1 MRNYNVLKIAPAFL
15 LLGSMLHAQQTTDTA
30 KKETEIEQVVLIG
43 YGKQK
48 KEDLTGS
55 ISSITSKDFNGGSTS
70 ADQLIIGKAPGVT
83 VTGNGGNP
91 GSGATIRIRGGAS
104 LTASND
110 PLIVIDGIPMD
121 FGGISGASNALALI
135 NPNDIESFDV
145 LKDAS
150 AAAIYGNRASN
161 GVILITTKKGSAG
174 KLKVNF
180 SSVASVST
188 KMANQSV
195 LSADEFREYVK
206 QNATQ
211 QKYINMLG
219 TANTNW
225 QDEIYQAAWGTD
237 NNISLSG
244 GIKKLPYRLSIG
256 YTEQNGIVKTNEF
269 RRTSVGLNLTPKFFD
284 NHLSVNANIK
294 GSMTENRFN
303 DGGVVRAAQ
312 QFDPS
317 QSIYDYSEK
326 GNRVRN
332 YWEWYLPTSD
342 GVFTD
347 AMNVNGTLNPLGL
360 LYGKRDVSTVF
371 RAIGGL
377 QLDYKLHFLPDL
389 HFNVNAGYDYQ
400 KGNGAVTQFP
410 NYAGVVRSGDI
421 SSRRDY
427 QETKSNTLLETYL
440 NYVKEI
446 SAIDTKVDVM
456 AGYSYQA
463 FNTKKPTATT
473 FYGNLEKPLVPS
485 NVVNDD
491 LVMLSFYGRG
501 IFTIADKYIL
511 TGSIRRDGT
520 SRFYNGTDDT
530 SNMWGTFAAASGAW
544 KIKNEA
550 FLKDSNLFSDLK
562 LRGGWGQTGNAE
574 IGDYYNSFASYN
586 VSNPGASYGFAEQF
600 YLMYRPT
607 QYNDQLTWETTE
619 TVNAG
624 LDFGFW
630 NNRITGSI
638 DWFQKDTKKLQAYID
653 IPAGEFSNRNYKNVG
668 TLKTDGIEFLINV
681 NPIKTQDFTWDFSF
695 NVAHY
700 NPTVKHFDDVAEGYF
715 ISTGDITGGVGNQ
728 VQAHAVGYTPFS
740 FKVYQQAYDI
750 NGKPL
755 EGVYVDRNGD
765 GRTDVNDK
773 YYYKSTTPDATFGF
787 STKFKYKNWDL
798 STSVRAVLGNYVYNN
813 AASNSN
819 VLSVTSNDFMQNLS
833 TTSAEYGF
841 KNVQF
846 WSDIF
851 VEDASFFRMD
861 NLTLGYDFGDVFNKG
876 SKIRVYGMAQNVFVI
891 TDYNGVDP
899 EIFGNI
905 DNGFYQRPKIY
916 SLGLNFQF

>member
-15 LLGSMLHAQQTTDTA
+15 LLGSMLHAQQTMDTA

-55 ISSITSKDFNGGSTS
+55 IASITSKDFNGGSTS

-104 LTASND
+104 LSALND

-121 FGGISGASNALALI
+121 FSGISGAANPLALI

-180 SSVASVST
+180 SSTASVST
-188 KMANQSV
+188 KMKNVDV
-195 LSADEFREYVK
+195 LSADEFRKYVTE
-206 QNATQ
+206 NAPQ

-219 TANTNW
+219 TSNTNW
-225 QDEIYQAAWGTD
+225 QDEIYQAAFGTD
-237 NNISLSG
+237 NNLALSG

-269 RRTSVGLNLTPKFFD
+269 RRTSVGLSLTPKFFD

-303 DGGVVRAAQ
+303 AGVIGAAQ
-312 QFDPS
+312 KMDPT
-317 QSIYDYSEK
+317 QSIYDYSPR
-326 GNRVRN
+326 GNKVNN

-347 AMNVNGTLNPLGL
+347 AMNVNGTLNPLGS
-360 LYGKRDVSTVF
+360 LYGRRDVSTVF
-371 RAIGGL
+371 RAITGL

-389 HFNVNAGYDYQ
+389 HINVNGGYDFQ
-400 KGNGAVTQFP
+400 KGTGAVTEYP
-410 NYAGVVRSGDI
+410 NYGGVVRSQNLN
-421 SSRRDY
+421 SRRDY
-427 QETKSNTLLETYL
+427 EQEKSNRLFESYL

-446 SAIDTKVDVM
+446 SAIATKVDVM

-463 FNTKKPTATT
+463 FNNKVPITRTYFGSTVNPVSSDT
-473 FYGNLEKPLVPS
+473 NLVD
-485 NVVNDD
+485 DD
-491 LVMLSFYGRG
+491 LVQLGFFGRG

-520 SRFYNGTDDT
+520 SRFYNGSDDL
-530 SNMWGTFAAASGAW
+530 SNLWGTFVAASGAW
-544 KIKNEA
+544 KIKNEK
-550 FLKDSNLFSDLK
+550 FLKDSNAISDLK
-562 LRGGWGQTGNAE
+562 LRAGWGQTGQAE
-574 IGDYYNSFASYN
+574 IGDYYNSFASYGY
-586 VSNPGASYGFAEQF
+586 SEAGASYGFAEQF
-600 YLMYRPT
+600 YTMLRPD
-607 QYNDQLTWETTE
+607 QYNPILTWETTE
-619 TVNAG
+619 TMNAG
-624 LDFGFW
+624 LDFGFL
-630 NNRITGSI
+630 NNRITGSV
-638 DWFQKDTKKLQAYID
+638 DLFKKKTKDLQVQVQV
-653 IPAGEFSNRNYKNVG
+653 PAGEFSNKNFKNIG
-668 TLKTDGIEFLINV
+668 EMETDGVEFLVNV
-681 NPIKTQDFTWDFSF
+681 NPIKTQDFTWDFSL

-700 NPTVKHFDDVAEGYF
+700 NPKVTKFNDVAEGYMIEVGG
-715 ISTGDITGGVGNQ
+715 ISGGIGNN
-728 VQAHAVGYTPFS
+728 VQAHMVGYTPFS
-740 FKVYQQAYDI
+740 FNVYQQAYDT

-765 GRTDVNDK
+765 GKITTADK
-773 YYYKSTTPDATFGF
+773 YLYKSTTPDATFGF
-787 STKFKYKNWDL
+787 STKFKFKNWDL
-798 STSVRAVLGNYVYNN
+798 STSLRAVLGNYVYNN
-813 AASNSN
+813 AASESN
-819 VLSVTSNDFMQNLS
+819 VQSIATNDFMQNISS
-833 TTSAEYGF
+833 TAVDYGF
-841 KNVQF
+841 KTPQF

-851 VEDASFFRMD
+851 VEDASFIRMD
-861 NLTLGYDFGDVFNKG
+861 NLTLGYNFGDIFNKG
-876 SKIRVYGMAQNVFVI
+876 SNLRVFGMAQNVFVI
-891 TDYNGVDP
+891 TDYKGVDP

-916 SLGLNFQF
+916 SIGLNFQF